1 MAKQAKKQTKK
12 AKKVQS
18 ATFVATEPK
27 PENNAAPVQEKPA
40 KKTPQVK
47 AFEKAKASENLD
59 ALRSAAETVQAALK
73 DAEAKA
79 DDMRHEADTLVR
91 NARGAFM
98 VALVPYK
105 AACKKAGVA
114 CEFKAKR
121 SPVAERV
128 HFLVEKAD
136 DGVKVEISGRAE
148 TAELLD
154 SKTLKKSIMKA
165 ASGYCEKHLGSKETV
180 GAKYAGL
187 YNRIRKVLGK
197 ME

>member
-1 MAKQAKKQTKK
+1 MKKRKG
-12 AKKVQS
+12 KVMS
-18 ATFVATEPK
+18 VTFEKGKPVMEIKEDGGPK
-27 PENNAAPVQEKPA
+27 RPA
-40 KKTPQVK
+40 KKAPKVK
-47 AFEKAKASENLD
+47 ALEKAKLD
-59 ALRSAAETVQAALK
+59 DSAREILQATAESAQNVLK

-79 DDMRHEADTLVR
+79 DAMRHEADTLVR

-98 VALVPYK
+98 AALAPYK
-105 AACKKAGVA
+105 AACKKAGVT

-128 HFLVEKAD
+128 HFLVEKVD
-136 DGVKVEISGRAE
+136 GGVKITIDGRSE
-148 TAELLD
+148 TAETVETKVLN
-154 SKTLKKSIMKA
+154 KSIMKA
-165 ASGYCEKHLGSKETV
+165 ASGYCEKHLGPKEEV